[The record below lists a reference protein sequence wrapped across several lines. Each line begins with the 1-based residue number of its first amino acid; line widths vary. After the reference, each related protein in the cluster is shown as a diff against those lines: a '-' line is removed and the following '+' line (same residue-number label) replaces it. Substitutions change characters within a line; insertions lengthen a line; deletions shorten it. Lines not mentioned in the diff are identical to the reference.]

1 MANKN
6 LFEQA
11 IADAKSIREAAIAN
25 AKLALEDNLTEG
37 VKEMLAEKLKAL
49 EEEAINEADSMEEE
63 DTMEETV
70 AEGDME
76 EGEDSMEEEV
86 VAEAEEDEVEADEEP
101 AEEEDME
108 DDSEEVED
116 DVEDSEEV
124 DSEVEDMS
132 IEDLK
137 DLIRDILAQEMGEE
151 DEDEADMEVDLE
163 APAEE
168 PVDMEGGEE
177 EEVDLEELLSELTE
191 GEEDKM
197 EEEMDESINDPE
209 TPSAHGNVAEEEME
223 EGDYMEEGE
232 DAMEEGAMFSPETIQ
247 AAMDAINAVP
257 GVELGASAVLNV
269 LKSLAV
275 GVPALGV
282 LGGAAAASR
291 ADKKDAMKGSEEL
304 EEALST
310 IEALQEDLNE
320 TNLLNAKLL
329 YLNKIFK
336 SNNLTES
343 QKANTIASFD
353 KAETVKEVKLV
364 FETVSENLTVNT
376 TKKPVNEVKGM
387 ASKATGNAPKKPEII
402 SEGNSVVNRLQFLAG
417 ITKK

>member
-1 MANKN
+1 
-6 LFEQA
+6 
-11 IADAKSIREAAIAN
+11 
-25 AKLALEDNLTEG
+25 
-37 VKEMLAEKLKAL
+37 
-49 EEEAINEADSMEEE
+49 
-63 DTMEETV
+63 
-70 AEGDME
+70 
-76 EGEDSMEEEV
+76 
-86 VAEAEEDEVEADEEP
+86 
-101 AEEEDME
+101 
-108 DDSEEVED
+108 
-116 DVEDSEEV
+116 
-124 DSEVEDMS
+124 
-132 IEDLK
+132 
-137 DLIRDILAQEMGEE
+137 
-151 DEDEADMEVDLE
+151 
-163 APAEE
+163 
-168 PVDMEGGEE
+168 
-177 EEVDLEELLSELTE
+177 
-191 GEEDKM
+191 
-197 EEEMDESINDPE
+197 
-209 TPSAHGNVAEEEME
+209 
-223 EGDYMEEGE
+223 
-232 DAMEEGAMFSPETIQ
+232 MFSPETIQ

-402 SEGNSVVNRLQFLAG
+402 SEGNAVVNRLQFLAG